1 MNKLILT
8 RGIPASGK
16 TYWAENFCKEN
27 DDFVN
32 INRDDLRI
40 ATYNTYNITPKQ
52 EKNIS
57 EIQINKAIEAI
68 ASKKNIIISDTNLNP
83 KTIQKWEEFAKNNN
97 YALEYMDFF
106 DTDFETCVKRDK
118 KRSKSVGRDVILQF
132 HNKYISP
139 TMYKHNNTKNNVEF
153 VYIFDIDGTLALM
166 KDRSPYEWDKVNQD
180 TLFKDVKRILTLLQ
194 QNFKIIIVSGRD
206 SVCYDLTKKWL
217 IDNGI
222 YCDNLFMRKNNDTRP
237 DYVVKSEIFMNN
249 IDQQYN
255 VLGVFDDRDCVV
267 KMWRD
272 FGITCF
278 QVAYGDF

>member
-16 TYWAENFCKEN
+16 TYWAENLCKEDN
-27 DDFVN
+27 SFIN

-52 EKNIS
+52 EKIIS
-57 EIQINKAIEAI
+57 EIQINKAIDAI

-139 TMYKHNNTKNNVEF
+139 TMYKHNNTKKNVEF
-153 VYIFDIDGTLALM
+153 CYIFDIDGTLALM
-166 KDRSPYEWDKVNQD
+166 KDRSAYEWNKVNQD
-180 TLFKDVKRILTLLQ
+180 ILFKDVKRILTLLQ
-194 QNFKIIIVSGRD
+194 QSFKIIIVSGRD

-217 IDNGI
+217 IDNEI
-222 YCDNLFMRKNNDTRP
+222 YCNNLFMRKNNDMRP
-237 DYVVKSEIFMNN
+237 DYVVKSEIFMDN

-278 QVAYGDF
+278 QVNYGDF